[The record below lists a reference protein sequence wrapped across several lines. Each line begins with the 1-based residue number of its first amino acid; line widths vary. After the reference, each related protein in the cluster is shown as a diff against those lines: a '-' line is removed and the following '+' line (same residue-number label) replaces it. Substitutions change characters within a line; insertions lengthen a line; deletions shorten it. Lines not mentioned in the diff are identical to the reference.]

1 MKKILKVLFIT
12 LVIFQLSS
20 INSYEFTD
28 YKPGSVACCGSG
40 GGGG

>member
-20 INSYEFTD
+20 IHSYEFKTIELT
-28 YKPGSVACCGSG
+28 SQQCCGSG